1 MSQAWRRL
9 AHKTSA
15 LGLLGTLAVFLGAV
29 FVVSTPGVASA
40 AVTKQFTYTCG
51 TGGPYNNPSITV
63 GLSAPD
69 SVTAGQTFDLTV
81 NLPALTLTTAP
92 QAATTVQATMAL
104 TPTGGTVSDAGAKA
118 GPAVTAST
126 TAVPAGS
133 VVYKIA
139 VTAGTTSKVSV
150 KPGELKLA
158 LTSAT
163 TPVTTCTTTSTDVL
177 DVPIGTGGGT
187 GGDDVVAYTCVAGTA
202 GAEDAVDIKVVM
214 TPPTSATTNV
224 DASITWTGT
233 IQSTGDPLTAPV
245 GFPTTSP
252 KMFVTVKATGG
263 GAPATA
269 TGEGTLTGV
278 TAGSD
283 ILTLPTVTVKIKPT
297 TAGTV
302 SLTAGDISFGT
313 SSTSPSIK
321 CTAPAT
327 GLKAYTFTVTAGTA
341 SPTATTTSSTPK
353 PTNTKTATITIT
365 PTSTK
370 KTSQTPKAG
379 ADTGAGG
386 EMGPD
391 GRLFILTGGALIGAA
406 AVGGLVIRRRSIKG

>member
-1 MSQAWRRL
+1 MTATPPQTVAP
-9 AHKTSA
+9 SA
-15 LGLLGTLAVFLGAV
+15 TATIEWTFPAM
-29 FVVSTPGVASA
+29 TATKA
-40 AVTKQFTYTCG
+40 ITAQTAVTTAGGDLTVTGGTPATLKGAGSGTATAVAANATYTPPKM
-51 TGGPYNNPSITV
+51 TASV
-63 GLSAPD
+63 
-69 SVTAGQTFDLTV
+69 SVTATTGG
-81 NLPALTLTTAP
+81 NL
-92 QAATTVQATMAL
+92 VL
-104 TPTGGTVSDAGAKA
+104 TPVT
-118 GPAVTAST
+118 TAST
-126 TAVPAGS
+126 TLLTITV
-133 VVYKIA
+133 
-139 VTAGTTSKVSV
+139 GT
-150 KPGELKLA
+150 EA
-158 LTSAT
+158 
-163 TPVTTCTTTSTDVL
+163 TTCTYVSAAPTSVSIP
-177 DVPIGTGGGT
+177 VQTGGGGGT
-187 GGDDVVAYTCVAGTA
+187 GDDVVAYTCVAGTA

-224 DASITWTGT
+224 DASITWTGA

-252 KMFVTVKATGG
+252 KMFVTVKSTGG
-263 GAPATA
+263 GTPATA

-321 CTAPAT
+321 CTAPTT

-353 PTNTKTATITIT
+353 PTNTKTATVTIT